1 MSIIKAILQAIGQAI
16 AWVIPISESGHS
28 AVFHDFSARYTNAC
42 SQLTGVIHIGIA
54 IGIVIAFYKMFLQL
68 SKTFFTEWADLFRNR
83 RIEMKETSS
92 RRSFMYMTILSFVP
106 MIFYAIPAGKYGNV
120 YGIFHRMSYNG
131 NVLGEG
137 LCMALLGALLFV
149 VSTMLNKNF
158 NPLPK
163 WAQALIIGI
172 IAFLAVPTAG
182 CSVVGG
188 IFCIGILVG
197 MSDKYAIR
205 YSMVISVMVLL
216 VTGIVEICVG
226 VTTVTFLQVIF
237 ALVFSAAAAFLAV
250 KVLVYVVN
258 KNYLKYVAVYDI
270 SVGLICFVVG
280 IFQIM
285 VK

>member
-54 IGIVIAFYKMFLQL
+54 IGIIVAFYKLFLQL
-68 SKTFFTEWADLFRNR
+68 GKTFFTEWADLFRNR
-83 RIEMKETSS
+83 IIELKETSP
-92 RRSFMYMTILSFVP
+92 RRSFMYMTLLSFLP
-106 MIFYAIPAGKYGNV
+106 MILYAVPAGKYGNLYSV
-120 YGIFHRMSYNG
+120 FHRMSYNG

-137 LCMALLGALLFV
+137 LCMALLGALLFI
-149 VSTMLNKNF
+149 VSTMLNKKF

-188 IFCIGILVG
+188 VFCIGFLVG
-197 MSDKYAIR
+197 LSDKYALR
-205 YSMVISVMVLL
+205 YSMVVSVIVLL
-216 VTGIVEICVG
+216 VTGIIEICVG

-237 ALVFSAAAAFLAV
+237 ALIFSVAVTFLAV
-250 KVLVYVVN
+250 KVFVYIVN
-258 KNYLKYVAVYDI
+258 KNFLKYIAVYDI

>member
-42 SQLTGVIHIGIA
+42 SQLTGIIHIGIA
-54 IGIVIAFYKMFLQL
+54 IGIIVAFYKMFLHL
-68 SKTFFTEWADLFRNR
+68 GKTFFTEWSDLFRNR
-83 RIEMKETSS
+83 RIEIKATSS
-92 RRSFMYMTILSFVP
+92 RRCFMYMTILSFVP
-106 MIFYAIPAGKYGNV
+106 MILYAIPAGKYGNV

-149 VSTMLNKNF
+149 VSAMLNKKF

-182 CSVVGG
+182 CSIVGG
-188 IFCIGILVG
+188 VFCVGVLVG
-197 MSDKYAIR
+197 LSDKYALR

-226 VTTVTFLQVIF
+226 VTTVTVLQVIF
-237 ALVFSAAAAFLAV
+237 ALVFSVAATFIAV

-258 KNYLKYVAVYDI
+258 KNYLKYIAVYDI

-280 IFQIM
+280 IFQIL

>member
-1 MSIIKAILQAIGQAI
+1 
-16 AWVIPISESGHS
+16 
-28 AVFHDFSARYTNAC
+28 
-42 SQLTGVIHIGIA
+42 
-54 IGIVIAFYKMFLQL
+54 
-68 SKTFFTEWADLFRNR
+68 
-83 RIEMKETSS
+83 
-92 RRSFMYMTILSFVP
+92 MTLLSFLP
-106 MIFYAIPAGKYGNV
+106 MILYAVPAGKYGNLYSV
-120 YGIFHRMSYNG
+120 FHRMSYNG

-137 LCMALLGALLFV
+137 LCMALLGALLFI
-149 VSTMLNKNF
+149 VSTMLNKKF

-188 IFCIGILVG
+188 VFCIGFLVG
-197 MSDKYAIR
+197 LSDKYALR
-205 YSMVISVMVLL
+205 YSMVVSVIVLL
-216 VTGIVEICVG
+216 VTGIIEICVG

-237 ALVFSAAAAFLAV
+237 ALIFSVAVTFLAV
-250 KVLVYVVN
+250 KVFVYIVN
-258 KNYLKYVAVYDI
+258 KNFLKYIAVYDI